1 MPRGEPDLE
10 SKSGKIDLIW
20 VGSLIL
26 VLISIVGL
34 ANAFLGSF
42 ALR

>member
-1 MPRGEPDLE
+1 MPSGKPDLG

-34 ANAFLGSF
+34 ANTFFKSL

>member
-1 MPRGEPDLE
+1 LE

-26 VLISIVGL
+26 VLISIIGL
-34 ANAFLGSF
+34 ANIFLRTF
-42 ALR
+42 TLR

>member
-1 MPRGEPDLE
+1 MASGKPDLE

-26 VLISIVGL
+26 VLISIIGL
-34 ANAFLGSF
+34 ANIFLRTF
-42 ALR
+42 TLR

>member
-1 MPRGEPDLE
+1 MPSGKPDLE
-10 SKSGKIDLIW
+10 CKSGKIDLIW

-34 ANAFLGSF
+34 ANAFLKPLF
-42 ALR
+42 LR

>member
-1 MPRGEPDLE
+1 MPSGKPDLE
-10 SKSGKIDLIW
+10 SKGKIDLIW

-34 ANAFLGSF
+34 ANALFKTL